1 MKITME
7 SIESHRY
14 GGVLLKPG
22 ERFQVNGQRDARL
35 LAALGKAKEVTT
47 EPAEAPRFVP
57 AIGSDAKKK
66 AASESPPPPKKAAIL
81 EPAAARQQS
90 ASSPPPEQAPTPV
103 PEPAQVPVPEPVPES
118 TPEPAPE
125 PAPAPAP
132 ITDAAVSGLSSKDA
146 GTKRPYKRRD
156 MTAEE

>member
-7 SIESHRY
+7 SIEAHRY

-22 ERFQVNGQRDARL
+22 EKFQVNGQRDARL

-57 AIGSDAKKK
+57 AIGSADMKKK
-66 AASESPPPPKKAAIL
+66 AASEAPPPTKKVAAL
-81 EPAAARQQS
+81 ETAAPRLQS
-90 ASSPPPEQAPTPV
+90 ASSAQ
-103 PEPAQVPVPEPVPES
+103 PEPAPA
-118 TPEPAPE
+118 PAPE

-132 ITDAAVSGLSSKDA
+132 APEPAREPVPAPAPTTDSAVAGLSSKDA
-146 GTKRPYKRRD
+146 TGKRPPYKRRD
-156 MTAEE
+156 LTAEE